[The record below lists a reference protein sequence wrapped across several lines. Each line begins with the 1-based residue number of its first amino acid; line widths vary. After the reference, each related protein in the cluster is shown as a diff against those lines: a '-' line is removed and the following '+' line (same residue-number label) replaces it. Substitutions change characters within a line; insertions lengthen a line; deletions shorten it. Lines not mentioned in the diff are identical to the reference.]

1 MEAGK
6 EWGEE
11 VVEERVPEVGL
22 ERHMNHQL
30 TERVAGM
37 GIALPRLR

>member
-6 EWGEE
+6 EWG
-11 VVEERVPEVGL
+11 EERVPEVGL

-37 GIALPRLR
+37 GIALLRLR